1 MKPNTTP
8 RAILCALLAGAS
20 LLVPSAWAQA
30 PEPAASA
37 RAGTFKQVQGTVSL
51 AGQSGRPAPG
61 DALREGDR
69 LQTGRQ
75 STVTVV
81 LQDGTLLAV
90 GPNSEMDLS
99 QFQFNTTTQDGSALV
114 NLLRGSVRVITG
126 LMTKTQPERFQV
138 RTPTAVV
145 GVRGTDFIVEANP
158 TVEHLHVALRKHWK
172 DHSRLQR

>member
-1 MKPNTTP
+1 MKPFTPP

-20 LLVPSAWAQA
+20 LLGHSAWAQT

-37 RAGTFKQVQGTVSL
+37 RAGTFKQVQGAVSL
-51 AGQSGRPAPG
+51 AGQSDRPAPG
-61 DALREGDR
+61 DALRDGDR

-158 TVEHLHVALRKHWK
+158 PVEHLHVTLRQHWK